1 MKLYPFQKHAFA
13 AAGLVKGLVLAPEQG
28 LGKTFGAFCVPYVWR
43 ARRALIVAPGDLH
56 EQYRLEAIRHFGIVL
71 RSLADAD
78 DLARY
83 RLDTAAEPLRKG
95 RMPDYYLTSYEAL
108 TKNGADEWEPRIDGK
123 GRAIAGAR
131 EKSRLI
137 NARALAKEHALAKL
151 LGRKPDFADYMRGVG
166 KTRDGITCVWKP
178 SMARLLKELE
188 GRGTGFDCIVL
199 DEATA
204 IQGEDSLVTRGI
216 TLLDPEYRL
225 LMTGTPV
232 KNRLESVFTLAWW
245 AAGGHDAPTSRW
257 PYAPDGRESFAR
269 QHLEVDR
276 FLTREEERAC
286 TQRIKRSQV
295 RISKTTARVCN
306 VQRLWRVLAPVVLR
320 VRKDDCGESLVPKIV
335 RPIEV
340 AMGAAQAAVYK
351 EHLMH
356 RPRAAAG
363 DVAGRLHGLAAAG
376 MQLTNLRIT
385 SLCPDAPSLAEVV
398 SNAHPQRK
406 RSWTPWTP
414 KLAAVLS
421 LIAELMD
428 QGEQVIVGSPLS
440 HFTRNVHT
448 LLQEAGVASLLL
460 DGETPPRQRGLA
472 AEAFKRGDY
481 PVLCAGMDAMA
492 RGHSFENCAHLITA
506 AYPWAMDVMA
516 QFVDRIWRLSS
527 KRPITVYPF
536 VTAGSI
542 EERMR
547 DVYGDKNDTARLSLD
562 GRLFPETVEDLD
574 PERLLAEAYD
584 AFARA
589 IDRQDEHIL
598 EAGWPAL
605 SKRLGWS
612 QVRYSEWHPPIVAPI
627 VTAADLAAA
636 AAGIADDPLFDF
648 AVAKER
654 FKQGLLQRR
663 NHGRQDPR
671 P

>member
-1 MKLYPFQKHAFA
+1 MKLYPFQKRAVA
-13 AAGLVKGLVLAPEQG
+13 AAALVKGLVLAPEQG

-43 ARRALIVAPGDLH
+43 ARRVLIAAPGDLH
-56 EQYRLEAIRHFGIVL
+56 EQYRQEAIRHFGIVL

-78 DLARY
+78 DVARY
-83 RLDTAAEPLRKG
+83 RLATVAEPLRKG
-95 RMPDYYLTSYEAL
+95 RLPDFYLASYEAL
-108 TKNGADEWEPRIDGK
+108 TRNGADEWAPRTDAK
-123 GRAIAGAR
+123 GQLVAGAR
-131 EKSRLI
+131 EKGRLI
-137 NARALAKEHALAKL
+137 EARALAKTQMLAKL

-166 KTRDGITCVWKP
+166 REGDGITCIWKP
-178 SMARLLKELE
+178 SLARILKQLE
-188 GRGTGFDCIVL
+188 GLGAGFDCIVL

-204 IQGEDSLVTRGI
+204 IQGGDSQVTRGV
-216 TLLDPEYRL
+216 TLLDPEFRL

-245 AAGGHDAPTSRW
+245 AAGGHTSPVSRW
-257 PYAPDGRESFAR
+257 PYAPDGREAFAR

-276 FLTREEERAC
+276 FITREEER
-286 TQRIKRSQV
+286 TRNYRLKRSQV
-295 RISKTTARVCN
+295 RIAKTTARVCN

-320 VRKDDCGESLVPKIV
+320 VRKDDCGESLVPKTV

-340 AMGAAQAAVYK
+340 AMGSAQAVVYK
-351 EHLMH
+351 EHLTH
-356 RPRAAAG
+356 RPQAAAG
-363 DVAGRLHGLAAAG
+363 SPRGHLHGLAAAG
-376 MQLTNLRIT
+376 MQLTNLRIAA
-385 SLCPDAPSLAEVV
+385 LCPDMPSLADVV
-398 SNAHPQRK
+398 SNALPQRK
-406 RSWTPWTP
+406 RSRTPWSP
-414 KLAAVLS
+414 KMAAVLS

-428 QGEQVIVGSPLS
+428 QGEQVIVGSPLG
-440 HFTRNVHT
+440 HFTRTVHGF
-448 LLQEAGVASLLL
+448 LQEAGVASLLL
-460 DGETPPRQRGLA
+460 DGATPPRQRGLA
-472 AEAFKRGDY
+472 ADAFKRGDY

-584 AFARA
+584 AFSRSA
-589 IDRQDEHIL
+589 DRQDEHVL

-605 SKRLGWS
+605 SKRLSWS
-612 QVRYSEWHPPIVAPI
+612 QVRYREWHPPVVAPV

-636 AAGIADDPLFDF
+636 SLGIADDPLFDF